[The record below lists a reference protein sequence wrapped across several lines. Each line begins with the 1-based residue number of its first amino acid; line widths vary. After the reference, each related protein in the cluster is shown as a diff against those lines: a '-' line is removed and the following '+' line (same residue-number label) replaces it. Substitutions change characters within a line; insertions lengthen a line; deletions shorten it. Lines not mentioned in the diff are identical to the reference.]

1 MFPKAIKNTLQIF
14 GLIIS
19 VILIIQPWFY
29 TTNSDDPFLFS
40 SWHILCCGILASC
53 LLAVIYVFFRPKKGQ
68 IPFIKTFFL
77 LFLLTAFLGYQA
89 KYLVILRTSVF
100 IINAILLITFLRL
113 TRRRSDNHAIISTI
127 AVSGA
132 LMALYCI
139 LQSFGYDFF
148 DWRSKENVIGTLANT
163 NYAGIYLIISS
174 IITLGAVFD
183 IRSSDWRGKT
193 AFTLMFLLQAVG
205 VLLCRKLGINICFTF
220 SLFVFFAAGIFEKY
234 PGRYFGRNPIM
245 SGLVVALLVLL
256 AYGSIYYKVASY
268 SWETITTRPVN
279 ISFVARLLLWKMG
292 FEVFLSDPIKGGGP
306 GSLQYSMQINR
317 PPNADV
323 FGISEYNPDPHAVP
337 VSILGEMGFLGF
349 WLICSFLCISY
360 AVYIRKQKKRESV
373 ANINDDSK
381 TILEVA
387 SESAAESAADKK
399 SSLKEWINKIKRI
412 FLKKNDSVWQ
422 LPWAN
427 TFIAFLILWLSYKA
441 GYISIKVVFYSI
453 PFIAVFCGV
462 YNLFA
467 RRAKKVKN
475 SPEHTDKYQSR
486 GVIAAI
492 TGYIFYS
499 LFNNSFDAVPVS
511 GLMILVFTLN
521 FSLSLFDVKWERR
534 FSSLALFYLLLPLMF
549 SFSAYTFQIAHH
561 IENKSLYLGRLFLG
575 SSRPESAIMC
585 FNKVLQNNPQSLKGF
600 HGAAISYEQQGMLDK
615 AQEMY
620 KRLDRIVP
628 NAFGANYYLAKILLE
643 SGNILEAHRYAL
655 KNIERERLP
664 SAFELLGRVLI
675 YEGKQSEA
683 IQILT
688 EGIIFIPNFYHEK
701 VAADRIRFL
710 LANFAAENGDYK
722 SCKMYLN
729 EMNTSYKNERDV
741 SYLNGML
748 YSKEQEY
755 DKALEIFEQIL
766 ANEPENPL
774 IMNAVGYIL
783 TQKNEDL
790 ERAQELLEAA
800 YLKIR
805 EKEPVDL
812 ANLLMLAHSLGKLYW
827 KQNKL
832 NEAGDL
838 LKIAYEQSPEDWK
851 ALKEERLKDLEEF
864 NRQSTLEASE

>member
-1 MFPKAIKNTLQIF
+1 MFSKAIKNTLHIF
-14 GLIIS
+14 GLIVS
-19 VILIIQPWFY
+19 VVLIIQPWFY

-40 SWHILCCGILASC
+40 SWNILCCGILASC

-68 IPFIKTFFL
+68 IPFITTFFL
-77 LFLLTAFLGYQA
+77 LFLLTAFLGYHA

-100 IINAILLITFLRL
+100 ILNAILLITFLRL

-132 LMALYCI
+132 LMGLYCI

-148 DWRSKENVIGTLANT
+148 DWRSAENVIGTLANT

-174 IITLGAVFD
+174 VITLGAVFD
-183 IRSSDWRGKT
+183 IQWSDWRGKT
-193 AFTLMFLLQAVG
+193 AFIIMFILQAAG

-220 SLFVFFAAGIFEKY
+220 SLIVFFAAGIFEKN
-234 PGRYFGRNPIM
+234 PGRYLGRNAIV
-245 SGLVVALLVLL
+245 SSLVIALLILL
-256 AYGSIYYKVASY
+256 AYGSVYYKVASY
-268 SWETITTRPVN
+268 PWESIITRPIN
-279 ISFVARLLLWKMG
+279 NSFVARLLLWRMG
-292 FEVFLSDPIKGGGP
+292 FEVFLSDPVIGAGP

-323 FGISEYNPDPHAVP
+323 FGLGEYNPDPHAVP
-337 VSILGEMGFLGF
+337 ISILGEMGFLGF

-360 AVYIRKQKKRESV
+360 AVYIRKQKKCESIV
-373 ANINDDSK
+373 IENNDSS
-381 TILEVA
+381 TILEP
-387 SESAAESAADKK
+387 EADKQGF
-399 SSLKEWINKIKRI
+399 LKECVLKIRR
-412 FLKKNDSVWQ
+412 FLSVKNDSVWQ
-422 LPWAN
+422 LPWIS
-427 TFIAFLILWLSYKA
+427 TFVAFLIVYLSYKS
-441 GYISIKVVFYSI
+441 GYITIKVAFYSI
-453 PFIAVFCGV
+453 PFIVVFCGV
-462 YNLFA
+462 FNLF
-467 RRAKKVKN
+467 
-475 SPEHTDKYQSR
+475 TDKQKKLQSELENTDIYQSR

-492 TGYIFYS
+492 TAYVFYS
-499 LFNNSFDAVPVS
+499 SFNNSFDAVPVS

-534 FSSLALFYLLLPLMF
+534 FSPLALFYLLLPLMF
-549 SFSAYTFQIAHH
+549 SFTAYTFQIAHH
-561 IENKSLYLGRLFLG
+561 VENESLYLGRLYLG
-575 SSRPESAIMC
+575 ASKPESAILC

-600 HGAAISYEQQGMLDK
+600 HGAAISYEQQGMFDK

-643 SGNILEAHRYAL
+643 SGNVLEAHRYAL

-675 YEGKQSEA
+675 IEGKQDEA
-683 IQILT
+683 AQILK
-688 EGIIFIPNFYHEK
+688 EGIVFIPNFYHEK

-710 LANFAAENGDYK
+710 LANFAAEKGDYK

-729 EMNTSYKNERDV
+729 AMDTTYKNDRDV
-741 SYLNGML
+741 RYLNGML

-755 DKALEIFEQIL
+755 DKALEIYEAIL
-766 ANEPENPL
+766 AKEPENPA

-783 TQKNEDL
+783 SQKNEDL
-790 ERAQELLEAA
+790 ERAQELLETA

-812 ANLLMLAHSLGKLYW
+812 ANLLMIAHSLGKLYW
-827 KQNKL
+827 MQNKL

-851 ALKEERLKDLEEF
+851 ALKQERLKDLEEF